1 MFTQSAFFFF
11 FFVSQRYI
19 PQRYVPQRY
28 NYAAHGRHFIIKQN
42 KKWMLL
48 FIAHGLL
55 GFCLDALA
63 FKKVPVVRIV
73 RSTLEIHSFPCSCLV
88 PVVHYCCQGQPKKTY
103 RTRKRGLQCCCLK
116 SNVEQ
121 RCSKGTCK
129 QTYCAR
135 MCHTWCA
142 RANGLLVVYYISLV
156 VGGLVTRERTSS

>member
-1 MFTQSAFFFF
+1 MFRKGVIVQHMAGISF
-11 FFVSQRYI
+11 
-19 PQRYVPQRY
+19 
-28 NYAAHGRHFIIKQN
+28 KQTKSRN
-42 KKWMLL
+42 GCCCLN
-48 FIAHGLL
+48 LL

-142 RANGLLVVYYISLV
+142 WANGLLVVYYISLV